1 MRMLRTGVRA
11 AAASVVAVLL
21 LTVPAIGAVPVLTT
35 KAAEFNPAATDTY
48 IAWNGF
54 AHRHYVVYAKQF
66 GGSRFRV
73 NPTGTDGYVGSI
85 EGTTLI
91 YQQWNPSK
99 GTSDIF
105 SYDLVAKAKTKIGKP
120 VSTGGWD
127 YDPTGSGDWVMYARY
142 YRNADRKIFLY
153 NTNTH
158 ELRHLAATSGRRFLL
173 RSSQINGNYAVWEK
187 SETHRGNLAA
197 CNVFLYDIA
206 GGTTTKL
213 ANPRSKCQ
221 YSPAVNPA
229 GTVYFARSGW
239 GCGKNTVLREQK
251 LASSATNIVSLAN
264 GHDITS
270 LYAFYKGDT
279 TTDVYYDPY
288 KCGSNADIVMVNEP

>member
-99 GTSDIF
+99 GTRTS
-105 SYDLVAKAKTKIGKP
+105 SRTTSWRRRRPRSASRSAP
-120 VSTGGWD
+120 
-127 YDPTGSGDWVMYARY
+127 
-142 YRNADRKIFLY
+142 
-153 NTNTH
+153 
-158 ELRHLAATSGRRFLL
+158 AA
-173 RSSQINGNYAVWEK
+173 
-187 SETHRGNLAA
+187 
-197 CNVFLYDIA
+197 
-206 GGTTTKL
+206 GTTT
-213 ANPRSKCQ
+213 PPGR
-221 YSPAVNPA
+221 
-229 GTVYFARSGW
+229 
-239 GCGKNTVLREQK
+239 
-251 LASSATNIVSLAN
+251 AT
-264 GHDITS
+264 G
-270 LYAFYKGDT
+270 
-279 TTDVYYDPY
+279 
-288 KCGSNADIVMVNEP
+288 